1 LQWQLL
7 ELFRGKFSALEVG
20 AVHASS
26 QQLISWSLLLS
37 SIASAPGL
45 MLRRKMTHAK
55 THATNF
61 MG

>member
-1 LQWQLL
+1 M
-7 ELFRGKFSALEVG
+7 GKFSALEVG